1 MLQKLSRAVAIDQSG
16 VGWVQVFHL
25 YGGSRRKSTNV
36 GRFVKGAVKSIAFYP
51 KYIRGKRYRP
61 TRLGYVVRGLLME
74 ARYAQRFPDN
84 TRAWGLTNGLALI
97 KKRGVFK
104 VKYIQGCVLRTIRRR
119 RHRALFGDL
128 V

>member
-25 YGGSRRKSTNV
+25 YGGSRRQST
-36 GRFVKGAVKSIAFYP
+36 GLGSFVKGAVKSIAFYP

-61 TRLGYVVRGLLME
+61 TRQGHVVRGLLME
-74 ARYAQRFPDN
+74 ARFAKRFYDN
-84 TRAWGLTNGLALI
+84 SRVWALANGLALI

-104 VKYIQGCVLRTIRRR
+104 AKHIQGCVIRTIRRR
-119 RHRALFGDL
+119 RYRALFGEL